1 LILVAIFDVCLLNN
15 ILEIYNENFP
25 NDISSNKIY
34 KFCIDKDYKILYLEK
49 ENKILGGLIFTQLN
63 KEHIYIEYLFVDKKC
78 QSNGI
83 GKKLLNR
90 FINDYK
96 DYIISLHCEDF
107 LIPYYEK
114 FNFNKKDGK
123 YYFKDKIFNLMVID
137 YNESK
142 LKIINSDIIVELLN
156 NSVWCK

>member
-49 ENKILGGLIFTQLN
+49 ENKILGGLIFIQLN

-78 QSNGI
+78 QSNGV